1 MIDLYSIGSMRLG
14 FGHQYRIEKIRAEAQ
29 NIGVLTNKI
38 NIDPNNLQHLSSNK
52 EGEVAIIDFIN
63 PHIFGKIIKHSNYER
78 IYYLNDLGWTNLP
91 HNFISLPTQNI
102 VNFEISRNQHKI
114 IFDVN
119 GNKSFI
125 ESNDFMNYY
134 KKIRNNRSYELKDSL
149 YIALGSNPRY
159 ISVDILIKM
168 VKQLRND
175 GIKSISLLLNKDLS
189 KNIKIKELNVRVVN
203 KLDFEDL
210 DSHRFV
216 ITGGGF
222 LKQEVA
228 CLNKEM
234 AVIPINKHQELL
246 SMAFNHRFKVPILR
260 KKMAWEFKFRKPL
273 SIQDIKPQNGA
284 DYILELAVNKRY
296 PEEVRQSFEILYEE
310 K

>member
-1 MIDLYSIGSMRLG
+1 MRLG

-29 NIGVLTNKI
+29 SIGLNTNRI
-38 NIDPNNLQHLSSNK
+38 DIDPNNLQDLSSSK

-63 PHIFGKIIKHSNYER
+63 PHIFGKILKHCNYEK

-102 VNFEISRNQHKI
+102 VKFEISRNEHKI
-114 IFDVN
+114 IFDAN

-134 KKIRNNRSYELKDSL
+134 KKMRNKRIHELKDSL

-159 ISVDILIKM
+159 ISHDTLIKM

-175 GIKSISLLLNKDLS
+175 GIERISLLLNKELS
-189 KNIKIKELNVRVVN
+189 KHIEIKELNVRVVN

-260 KKMAWEFKFRKPL
+260 KKMAWKFKFRKPL
-273 SIQDIKPQNGA
+273 SSQEIKPQNGT
-284 DYILELAVNKRY
+284 DYILGLALNKGY
-296 PEEVRQSFEILYEE
+296 PEEVSQSFETLHEE